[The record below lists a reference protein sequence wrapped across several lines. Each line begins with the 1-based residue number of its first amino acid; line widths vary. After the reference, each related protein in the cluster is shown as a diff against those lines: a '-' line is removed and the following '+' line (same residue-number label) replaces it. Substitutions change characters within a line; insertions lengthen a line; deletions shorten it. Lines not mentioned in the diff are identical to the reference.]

1 MNELRT
7 RRTAIG
13 LNLYVNDMKA
23 LEWVYGKLSTRV
35 ALFCVFKIKTFKTLS
50 SEHVQCHVII
60 LQRSIS
66 KTASD
71 PKHVFRGRQVL
82 VYEIKLSTCRFYET
96 ISALP
101 MQLDQDFI

>member
-1 MNELRT
+1 MRKIV
-7 RRTAIG
+7 IG

-23 LEWVYGKLSTRV
+23 LEWVNGKLSTRV
-35 ALFCVFKIKTFKTLS
+35 ALFCIFEIKTSKTLN
-50 SEHVQCHVII
+50 SELVQPHVII
-60 LQRSIS
+60 SQRSIS

-71 PKHVFRGRQVL
+71 PKHEFRGRQVL